1 MAMLNNTPAVSYHF
15 REATVVRVGRVI
27 KDNLHGTSR
36 LSRHA
41 RHAPG
46 NRY

>member
-27 KDNLHGTSR
+27 KDNLHGATR